1 MENEIE
7 KAKEVFMKNNHSHWR
22 VCLLLSVVLCAVI
35 MKTCLGVN
43 AAGTINWNF
52 MDGTLTISG
61 EAYANWGCTLAM
73 PPEVWRRLVSV
84 AESPDL
90 AKKC

>member
-43 AAGTINWNF
+43 AAGTIN
-52 MDGTLTISG
+52 
-61 EAYANWGCTLAM
+61 
-73 PPEVWRRLVSV
+73 
-84 AESPDL
+84 
-90 AKKC
+90 